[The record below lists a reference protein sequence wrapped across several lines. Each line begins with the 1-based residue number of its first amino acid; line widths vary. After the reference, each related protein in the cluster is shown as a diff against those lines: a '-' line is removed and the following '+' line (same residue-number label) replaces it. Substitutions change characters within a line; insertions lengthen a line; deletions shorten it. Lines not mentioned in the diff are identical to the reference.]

1 MIEHSYRYHAL
12 RLLLLTVLCGTVS
25 ACGDDPPS
33 DFDDSDNVPPV
44 AAFDAPETVAVGE
57 TFIFDA
63 SLSQDEDG
71 EIASFIFEI
80 EAEPLIQT
88 RSPELVFAFD
98 ASGTFEVALTV
109 IDDRGTKDTAR
120 RTINVTDLEP

>member
-1 MIEHSYRYHAL
+1 M
-12 RLLLLTVLCGTVS
+12 LCGTVS